1 MGELSEVEN
10 GAAGTGEDYGWLVGQ
25 RRRLE
30 RERAELRASLRRI
43 GESAPGAGGDAPLTR
58 LAQRLHA
65 RLSAA
70 SLALTRMD
78 HGRYGRCERCKR
90 AVERE
95 VLAERPT
102 ARYCRA
108 CSQRGQEGNDDE

>member
-1 MGELSEVEN
+1 MSDSVGE
-10 GAAGTGEDYGWLVGQ
+10 GGAPAAGGNYVWLVGQ

-43 GESAPGAGGDAPLTR
+43 GESGPGAGGEAPMTR

-65 RLSAA
+65 RLSAS

-78 HGRYGRCERCKR
+78 HGRSGRCERCKR
-90 AVERE
+90 VVERE
-95 VLAERPT
+95 VLAARPT

-108 CSQRGQEGNDDE
+108 CSQRGREGNDDE

>member
-1 MGELSEVEN
+1 MKSGMRE
-10 GAAGTGEDYGWLVGQ
+10 TGGDYGWLVGQ

-43 GESAPGAGGDAPLTR
+43 GEAAPGVGGDAPLTR

-65 RLSAA
+65 RLSAS

-90 AVERE
+90 AVERD
-95 VLAERPT
+95 VLAARPT

-108 CSQRGQEGNDDE
+108 CSQRGREENDNE

>member
-1 MGELSEVEN
+1 MSDVRGED
-10 GAAGTGEDYGWLVGQ
+10 GALDARDDYGWLVQQ

-30 RERAELRASLRRI
+30 RERAELRTSLRRL
-43 GESAPGAGGDAPLTR
+43 GESAPGAGGGAPLTR
-58 LAQRLHA
+58 LAQRLYA

-78 HGRYGRCERCKR
+78 HGRYGRCERCKQ
-90 AVERE
+90 AVERD

-108 CSQRGQEGNDDE
+108 CGQRGREGNDDE

>member
-1 MGELSEVEN
+1 MPV
-10 GAAGTGEDYGWLVGQ
+10 VGQ

-43 GESAPGAGGDAPLTR
+43 GESVAGEGGEAPMTR

-65 RLSAA
+65 RLSAV

-78 HGRYGRCERCKR
+78 HGRYGRCERCKQ

-95 VLAERPT
+95 VLAARPT

-108 CSQRGQEGNDDE
+108 CSQRGREGEDDE

>member
-1 MGELSEVEN
+1 MSDVVGEGGVLD
-10 GAAGTGEDYGWLVGQ
+10 TGGDYRWLVRQ

-43 GESAPGAGGDAPLTR
+43 GEAAPGAGGDAPLTR
-58 LAQRLHA
+58 LAQRLQA
-65 RLSAA
+65 RLSAV
-70 SLALTRMD
+70 SRALTRMD

-95 VLAERPT
+95 VLAARPT
-102 ARYCRA
+102 ARYCKA
-108 CSQRGQEGNDDE
+108 CGQQGREGDDDG

>member
-1 MGELSEVEN
+1 MSDSVGE
-10 GAAGTGEDYGWLVGQ
+10 GGAPAAGGSYVWLVGQ

-43 GESAPGAGGDAPLTR
+43 GEGAGGDTPMTR

-65 RLSAA
+65 RLSAS

-90 AVERE
+90 VVERE
-95 VLAERPT
+95 VLAARPT

-108 CSQRGQEGNDDE
+108 CSQRGREGNEDE

>member
-1 MGELSEVEN
+1 MGDVVGE
-10 GAAGTGEDYGWLVGQ
+10 AGVVDGGGDYGWLVGQ

-43 GESAPGAGGDAPLTR
+43 GEAAPGGEAPLTR
-58 LAQRLHA
+58 LAQRLHE

-90 AVERE
+90 SVERE
-95 VLAERPT
+95 VLAARPT

-108 CSQRGQEGNDDE
+108 CSQQGREGDDDE

>member
-1 MGELSEVEN
+1 MSDSVDEG
-10 GAAGTGEDYGWLVGQ
+10 GAPAAGGSYVWLVGQ

-43 GESAPGAGGDAPLTR
+43 GESVAGAGGDTPMTR

-78 HGRYGRCERCKR
+78 HGRYGRCERCKQV
-90 AVERE
+90 VERE
-95 VLAERPT
+95 VLAARPT

-108 CSQRGQEGNDDE
+108 CSQRGREGKRR

>member
-1 MGELSEVEN
+1 MSDFVGEG
-10 GAAGTGEDYGWLVGQ
+10 GAPDAGGDYGWLVGQ

-43 GESAPGAGGDAPLTR
+43 GESVAGAGGKAPMTR

-65 RLSAA
+65 RLSGV
-70 SLALTRMD
+70 SLALSRMD

-90 AVERE
+90 VVERE
-95 VLAERPT
+95 VLAARPT

-108 CSQRGQEGNDDE
+108 CSQRGREGNDDE

>member
-1 MGELSEVEN
+1 MD
-10 GAAGTGEDYGWLVGQ
+10 AADDYRWLVGQ

-43 GESAPGAGGDAPLTR
+43 WESVPESGGDTPMTR
-58 LAQRLHA
+58 LAQRLRA

-70 SLALTRMD
+70 SRALTRMD
-78 HGRYGRCERCKR
+78 HGRYGRCERCKQT
-90 AVERE
+90 VERE
-95 VLAERPT
+95 VLAARPT

-108 CSQRGQEGNDDE
+108 CSQRGREGNDDE

>member
-1 MGELSEVEN
+1 MSDVVGEGGVV
-10 GAAGTGEDYGWLVGQ
+10 GAGGDYGWLVGQ

-43 GESAPGAGGDAPLTR
+43 GEAAPAAGSDAPMTR

-78 HGRYGRCERCKR
+78 HGLYGRCERCKR

-95 VLAERPT
+95 VLAARPT

-108 CSQRGQEGNDDE
+108 CSQRGREGNDDE

>member
-1 MGELSEVEN
+1 MGDVVGEG
-10 GAAGTGEDYGWLVGQ
+10 GAPDAGGDYGWLVGQ

-43 GESAPGAGGDAPLTR
+43 GESVAGERGEAPMTR
-58 LAQRLHA
+58 LAQRLHE

-78 HGRYGRCERCKR
+78 HGRYGRCERCKQ

-95 VLAERPT
+95 VLAARPT

-108 CSQRGQEGNDDE
+108 CSQRGREGDDDG

>member
-1 MGELSEVEN
+1 MSDVVGED
-10 GAAGTGEDYGWLVGQ
+10 GARGTGGDYGWLVGQ

-30 RERAELRASLRRI
+30 RERAELRASLRRL
-43 GESAPGAGGDAPLTR
+43 GESVPGAGADAPLTR
-58 LAQRLHA
+58 LAQRLYA
-65 RLSAA
+65 RLAAA

-90 AVERE
+90 AVERD

-102 ARYCRA
+102 DRYCRA
-108 CSQRGQEGNDDE
+108 CSQREREGNDDE

>member
-1 MGELSEVEN
+1 MSDVVGED
-10 GAAGTGEDYGWLVGQ
+10 GARGTGGDYGWLVGQ

-43 GESAPGAGGDAPLTR
+43 GEAAPGVGGDAPLTR

-90 AVERE
+90 AVERD
-95 VLAERPT
+95 VLAARPT

-108 CSQRGQEGNDDE
+108 CGQGGREGDDDE

>member
-1 MGELSEVEN
+1 MGE
-10 GAAGTGEDYGWLVGQ
+10 TGGNYGWLVGQ

-43 GESAPGAGGDAPLTR
+43 GEAAPGGDAPMTR
-58 LAQRLHA
+58 LAQRLHE

-78 HGRYGRCERCKR
+78 HGRYGRCERCKQ

-95 VLAERPT
+95 VLAARPT

-108 CSQRGQEGNDDE
+108 CSQRGREGDDDG

>member
-1 MGELSEVEN
+1 MSDVR
-10 GAAGTGEDYGWLVGQ
+10 GEDGAVDAGGDYQWLVGQ

-43 GESAPGAGGDAPLTR
+43 GESAPGVGSEAPMTR
-58 LAQRLHA
+58 LAQRLYA

-70 SLALTRMD
+70 SLALSRMD
-78 HGRYGRCERCKR
+78 HGRYGRCERCKQT
-90 AVERE
+90 VERE
-95 VLAERPT
+95 VLAARPT

-108 CSQRGQEGNDDE
+108 CSQRGREGEDDE